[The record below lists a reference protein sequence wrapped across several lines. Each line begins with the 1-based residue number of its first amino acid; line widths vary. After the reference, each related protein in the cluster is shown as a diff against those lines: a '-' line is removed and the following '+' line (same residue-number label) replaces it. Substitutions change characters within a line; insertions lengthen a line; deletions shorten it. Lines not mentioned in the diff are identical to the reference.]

1 MQCMADLH
9 VMASLHFFC
18 GIQLVFLCW
27 TTSTQL
33 FFLITLPVMF
43 ECHNSIALN
52 ELWAVAFQSEPLW
65 DDNTASVQKGFTSG
79 TVSIQGAQEVR

>member
-43 ECHNSIALN
+43 ECHNSITLN

-65 DDNTASVQKGFTSG
+65 DDNTASVQKGLTSG